1 MEKSS
6 WVIPSRVNS
15 KINGWLWWSFTGSL
29 AAVLPH
35 FIEEP
40 SETYVR
46 KGKPTTLKCQ
56 VGGDPRPSIIWKRN
70 GKQVTLDSRR
80 NIKPDGSLYFT
91 EILHN
96 RTHKPD
102 EGIYQCEAVSR
113 VNSYDYKIISRTA
126 RVTVAGKLNLNCWN
140 DFTVEI
146 LIKPFFYV
154 SFKFLATVLVR
165 CAMKFLSLASCPYD
179 SLV

>member
-1 MEKSS
+1 M
-6 WVIPSRVNS
+6 
-15 KINGWLWWSFTGSL
+15 
-29 AAVLPH
+29 
-35 FIEEP
+35 
-40 SETYVR
+40 
-46 KGKPTTLKCQ
+46 KCQ